1 MLENLRI
8 TSICHHLKQQQT
20 KPEQLKLLLQKN
32 MSTVKKRMG
41 EKEMWLLSGFFFPLN
56 EMTLSFFESVF
67 LSEVMIPE
75 AGSSKPESTCIKN
88 DPIFLLFAVLSL

>member
-1 MLENLRI
+1 MVAER
-8 TSICHHLKQQQT
+8 
-20 KPEQLKLLLQKN
+20 
-32 MSTVKKRMG
+32 
-41 EKEMWLLSGFFFPLN
+41 FFFPLN